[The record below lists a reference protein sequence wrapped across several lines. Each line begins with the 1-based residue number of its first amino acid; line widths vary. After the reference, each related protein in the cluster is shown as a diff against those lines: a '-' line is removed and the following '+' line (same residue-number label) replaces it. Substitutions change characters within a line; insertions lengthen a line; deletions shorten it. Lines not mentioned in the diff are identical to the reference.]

1 MRDPFLINSLPLQ
14 SKNEQQM
21 KTVKN
26 VLMDLQ
32 LANVCGPCLSVQG
45 ESF

>member
-1 MRDPFLINSLPLQ
+1 MRDPFLIESHPLQ
-14 SKNEQQM
+14 SKNEQQVKAV
-21 KTVKN
+21 KT

-32 LANVCGPCLSVQG
+32 LANIYGSCLSVQG